1 MESVCSLEEG
11 GREADRDEGHPEE
24 AEAEEPQAPAVH
36 VSPPQSRGIS
46 SGLMLE
52 PPAAR
57 VNRERGSRQ
66 AVPKLPQAS
75 GRSALSL
82 GR

>member
-1 MESVCSLEEG
+1 MKSVCSLEEG

-24 AEAEEPQAPAVH
+24 AEPEEPQAPAVH

-57 VNRERGSRQ
+57 VNRVYSSSTS
-66 AVPKLPQAS
+66 VTP
-75 GRSALSL
+75 
-82 GR
+82 